1 MFKHTSTTRIIIY
14 ISTTNNILHLG
25 HYILSCFDE
34 RDTLSKSY
42 KTDIILPIF
51 LASYK

>member
-1 MFKHTSTTRIIIY
+1 MFKHTSTTRILIY

-25 HYILSCFDE
+25 HYILSCFNE

-42 KTDIILPIF
+42 KTDIILSILF
-51 LASYK
+51 ASFQ